1 MRSIQ
6 ARYTIITT
14 MLLLVIL
21 ALVGTSIDMAIRYR
35 IQDDG
40 FGNAERVASQ
50 WSALV
55 RIGNIPDPIPATA
68 PVDLVQLVNSHGV
81 VVNSSRQAI
90 GMAPISTSRPPADD
104 RFQQLTEGS
113 VMVMA
118 IRVSPAADSPVVYAG
133 LEEPAIL
140 HEHHLEYF
148 IAAGVLI
155 LLALAAWMTW
165 CVVGRTLRP
174 VAAIRARM
182 SEITVSDLSLRV
194 PIPPGEDEIALL
206 ARTAN
211 QTLTRLEEAVEQQR
225 RFASTAS
232 HELRTPI
239 AGLRVQ
245 LEEALLYPDDV
256 DPRDTIR
263 GALTASGRLEAI
275 VNDLLQL
282 ARLRAADPAP
292 QELIDLGALVTEEAA
307 QGTGMPVRVQ
317 VSARVHVRGSRIQ
330 LIRVVGNLLSN
341 ARRHADSRVE
351 VSVGFEDGKAVVAVV
366 DDGAGIAPADRERVF
381 ERFTRL
387 DDGRLR
393 DSGGSGLG
401 LAISRDIAHA
411 HQGTLLIED
420 SPRGAR
426 FVLRLPAEDARPLGT
441 DTEVQL
447 AGPGKA
453 APPSR
458 RAAGKDSAVKD
469 SAVKESAG
477 KDSAVRE
484 ATREEGPREREGTRE
499 EGTPQEASGTKS
511 PAGWAGHR
519 RR

>member
-55 RIGNIPDPIPATA
+55 RIGDIPDPIPATA
-68 PVDLVQLVNSHGV
+68 PVDLVQLVNSRGV
-81 VVNSSRQAI
+81 VINSSRQAM
-90 GMAPISTSRPPADD
+90 GMAPISTTRPPADD

-245 LEEALLYPDDV
+245 LEEALLYPDDI

-317 VSARVHVRGSRIQ
+317 VNARVQVRGSRIQ
-330 LIRVVGNLLSN
+330 LIRVVNNLLSN

-351 VSVGFEDGKAVVAVV
+351 VSVGFEDGNAVVAVV

-426 FVLRLPAEDARPLGT
+426 FVLRLPAEDTQPLGAA
-441 DTEVQL
+441 DSDVQRT
-447 AGPGKA
+447 GTVKA
-453 APPSR
+453 ASPSR
-458 RAAGKDSAVKD
+458 RAAGKDSAVKET
-469 SAVKESAG
+469 AVDGRGS
-477 KDSAVRE
+477 
-484 ATREEGPREREGTRE
+484 GPRAQPRAQR
-499 EGTPQEASGTKS
+499 
-511 PAGWAGHR
+511 
-519 RR
+519 

>member
-1 MRSIQ
+1 MKGSRLRSIQ

-14 MLLLVIL
+14 ALLLVIL
-21 ALVGTSIDMAIRYR
+21 ALVGASIDMAIRYR
-35 IQDDG
+35 IQDDV
-40 FGNAERVASQ
+40 FGNTERVASQ

-55 RIGNIPDPIPATA
+55 RIGSIPNPIPVTA
-68 PVDLVQLVNSHGV
+68 PVDLVQLVNAHGV
-81 VVNSSRQAI
+81 VLNSSRQAMD
-90 GMAPISTSRPPADD
+90 MAPISSSRPPPDD

-113 VMVMA
+113 LMIMA

-140 HEHHLEYF
+140 HKHHLEYF
-148 IAAGVLI
+148 IAAGVLV

-194 PIPPGEDEIALL
+194 PIPSGEDEIALL

-211 QTLTRLEEAVEQQR
+211 QTLARLEEAVEQQR

-245 LEEALLYPDDV
+245 LEEALLYPDDT
-256 DPRDTIR
+256 DPRETIR

-275 VNDLLQL
+275 VNDLLLL
-282 ARLRAADPAP
+282 ARLRVADPAAR
-292 QELIDLGALVTEEAA
+292 ELVDIGKLVEEEVEA
-307 QGTGMPVRVQ
+307 QTNGVPVYVQ
-317 VSARVHVRGSRIQ
+317 ASSGVWVCGSQIQ

-341 ARRHADSRVE
+341 ARRHAD
-351 VSVGFEDGKAVVAVV
+351 VSVKVSVESVDGQAVVAVV

-387 DDGRLR
+387 DDGRRR

-401 LAISRDIAHA
+401 LAISRDIVRSHY
-411 HQGTLLIED
+411 GTLRIED

-426 FVLRLPAEDARPLGT
+426 FVLRLPLM
-441 DTEVQL
+441 DTERTVS
-447 AGPGKA
+447 
-453 APPSR
+453 PS
-458 RAAGKDSAVKD
+458 
-469 SAVKESAG
+469 
-477 KDSAVRE
+477 
-484 ATREEGPREREGTRE
+484 
-499 EGTPQEASGTKS
+499 PQEASSQDQDALPQDAPSQGAS
-511 PAGWAGHR
+511 VEDRGVQPL
-519 RR
+519 